1 MEVIIKGTD
10 EEIAELL
17 AATIRHNEKEVFNF
31 GGITVKDPV
40 EFKKFLEVLHE
51 RLNQADAYNLV
62 GE

>member
-40 EFKKFLEVLHE
+40 EFKKFLEVLRE